1 MKLTRKEKEVVQ
13 ELLKGKRNQEIA
25 TSLNV
30 SVNTI
35 RTHLARIYAKTN
47 SSGRTEVILKTI
59 NQKNENQL

>member
-25 TSLNV
+25 ENLNV

-35 RTHLARIYAKTN
+35 RTHLAHIYAKTN
-47 SSGRTEVILKTI
+47 SSGRTDMILKSI
-59 NQKNENQL
+59 NIKNENQL